1 MKWFKHQSNASE
13 DSKIA
18 KLEDVAGLS
27 GYAAYFKILELCA
40 SNWDEVSEPIF
51 SFSAK
56 QIQQKLHLKKGKTE
70 FILNLMTELNLFQVS
85 FKHNS
90 NTTATQQQ
98 HNGKVVPNQF
108 QKNKSNYNIIIN
120 APKMAELKKRY
131 QKKDVAETKQRP
143 SYQEKDKDKEKE
155 KEREKEVSYPPHC
168 IVETGDIPQSLMLTL
183 TTRFNYPENIVR
195 EVAEDAWL
203 KFLVNQDPDK
213 KWDRYLTYYFINEKD
228 SIRNF
233 IVAKSKAPPR
243 EKTVNEWMAEVEAE
257 DKAAQEA
264 LRAQR
269 GSLSDV

>member
-18 KLEDVAGLS
+18 KLEDVAGLA

-40 SNWDEVSEPIF
+40 SNWDEVSEPVF

-56 QIQQKLHLKKGKTE
+56 QIQQKLHLKENKTE
-70 FILNLMTELNLFQVS
+70 FILNLMSELNLFQVS
-85 FKHNS
+85 FKPVS
-90 NTTATQQQ
+90 NQLQSSF
-98 HNGKVVPNQF
+98 KVVSNQF
-108 QKNKSNYNIIIN
+108 QKNKTNYNIIIS

-155 KEREKEVSYPPHC
+155 KEREKEISSSPPS
-168 IVETGDIPQSLMLTL
+168 IIETGDIPHPLMLTL

-233 IVAKSKAPPR
+233 LINKSKEDSK
-243 EKTVNEWMAEVEAE
+243 EKTVDDWMAQINADYEAE
-257 DKAAQEA
+257 QEKHCN
-264 LRAQR
+264 QR
-269 GSLSDV
+269 GGLSDV